1 MNTEPIKKELAKILA
16 NHPAIEAAY
25 LFGSMA
31 DGTDRSG
38 SDVDIAI
45 RLVPDL
51 KPEYAFD
58 IRLDLVDVLEAV
70 FHRPV
75 DIVILNSASLKMI
88 RQVMTKGKM
97 LYARD
102 KSAEQAYAI
111 QKQKEYFDFQFYID
125 KNRKE
130 LKSYFGAG

>member
-1 MNTEPIKKELAKILA
+1 MNTVSIKKELAKFLA
-16 NHPAIEAAY
+16 NRSVIESAY

-31 DGTDRSG
+31 DGTDRSA

-51 KPEYAFD
+51 TPEDAFD
-58 IRLDLVDVLEAV
+58 LRLELTDLLEEIYN
-70 FHRPV
+70 RPV

-88 RQVMTKGKM
+88 RQVMTKGKL

-102 KSAEQAYAI
+102 RKKEQVYAI
-111 QKQKEYFDFQFYID
+111 QKQKEYFDFKFYIE

-130 LKSYFGAG
+130 LKSFFGAV

>member
-1 MNTEPIKKELAKILA
+1 MEPILTSLSTLFE
-16 NHPAIEAAY
+16 NHPAIESAY

-31 DGTDRSG
+31 DGTNRSR

-51 KPEYAFD
+51 IPKAAFD
-58 IRLDLVDVLEAV
+58 FRLELMDALEEIIN
-70 FHRPV
+70 RPV
-75 DIVILNSASLKMI
+75 DILILNSASLKMI

-102 KSAEQAYAI
+102 RNAERAYAI
-111 QKQKEYFDFQFYID
+111 QKQKEYFDFQFYIE

-130 LKSYFGAG
+130 MKSFFGAA

>member
-1 MNTEPIKKELAKILA
+1 MNTVFNKKELTKFLA
-16 NHPAIEAAY
+16 NHSVIESAY

-51 KPEYAFD
+51 TPEAAFD
-58 IRLDLVDVLEAV
+58 LRLELMDALEEIIN
-70 FHRPV
+70 RPV

-102 KSAEQAYAI
+102 RNAERAYAI
-111 QKQKEYFDFQFYID
+111 QKQKEYFDFQFYIE

-130 LKSYFGAG
+130 LKSFFGAV